1 MMLIKRFVCIVI
13 SGLVMLSCVGCSA
26 GEPKK
31 YRVSPWAK
39 KDAPANFED
48 YPAHIQRNWHY
59 YKVGKPYKINGTW
72 YTPEEDKNYSQ
83 VGLASW
89 YGSDFHNKKTANG
102 EVFDKSK
109 LTAAHRTLPMPSVVK
124 VTNLEN
130 GRSIR
135 VRVNDRGP
143 YVDGD
148 KRIIDLSEETARRLG
163 FREKGIAKVKV
174 EYDQVATAQLFYK
187 DVPNKLW
194 QDNNKKFAFYRQE
207 KKQEPTRSNVVG
219 SQRQDELSAG
229 EYYVQAGSFGDQRH
243 ALNTAYQ
250 LKNIGT
256 PKVEPVKFE
265 GKTYYR
271 VRLGPYQDIV
281 SADFALNKV
290 SVNGY
295 FDAIITQD

>member
-1 MMLIKRFVCIVI
+1 
-13 SGLVMLSCVGCSA
+13 
-26 GEPKK
+26 
-31 YRVSPWAK
+31 
-39 KDAPANFED
+39 
-48 YPAHIQRNWHY
+48 
-59 YKVGKPYKINGTW
+59 
-72 YTPEEDKNYSQ
+72 
-83 VGLASW
+83 
-89 YGSDFHNKKTANG
+89 
-102 EVFDKSK
+102 
-109 LTAAHRTLPMPSVVK
+109 
-124 VTNLEN
+124 
-130 GRSIR
+130 
-135 VRVNDRGP
+135 
-143 YVDGD
+143 GD